1 MPPSVAEKIRLLRLF
16 GLTVQ
21 ESRGSSPSWSLRLLM
36 QARSPRVPMICLF
49 RMADPPSG
57 RVVGDFKPRLT
68 SELDGRK
75 VGEMNCRQAQTI
87 VQVAEILLDACGKI
101 ELRTGKPV
109 GIDAKNAIAKRLVR
123 NYGIDLVSPFVLTA
137 AIDFGS
143 VL

>member
-1 MPPSVAEKIRLLRLF
+1 MLPSVAEKVRLLRLF

-21 ESRGSSPSWSLRLLM
+21 RKFSLLVATPSDASAFS
-36 QARSPRVPMICLF
+36 ARANDLPLPK
-49 RMADPPSG
+49 ADPPSG
-57 RVVGDFKPRLT
+57 RVVGDFKSRLT

-137 AIDFGS
+137 AIDFRS